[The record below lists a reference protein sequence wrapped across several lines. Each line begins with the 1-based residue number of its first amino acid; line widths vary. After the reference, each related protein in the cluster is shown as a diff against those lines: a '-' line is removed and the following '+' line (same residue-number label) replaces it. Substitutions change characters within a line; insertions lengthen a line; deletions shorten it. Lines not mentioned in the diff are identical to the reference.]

1 MEKVKTGIPLIVG
14 SYGLTLSCYLMYEN
28 RTKKKWVKINGCID
42 NVTLKYSK
50 HFQGGSFHL
59 NIKYFFFINNE
70 RIENDKEYKIYMNL
84 FKNPK
89 DDQNI
94 ETNIYTKNIF
104 DQVSREKDIYIL
116 YNPQNYNQSE
126 PLIYIYNN
134 EILEEYK
141 LINKLKKK
149 IHKIQNILYSYI
161 DISKI
166 TAKLSLFNKTE
177 TNKNKCVEDV
187 HTEKGSSD
195 NHSDTGSNNDNNNND
210 KLLKDNAKLINAYD
224 INSLFPIYMFSCSM
238 FLCLSFFLKKRIHTV
253 RNELL
258 QKKI

>member
-14 SYGLTLSCYLMYEN
+14 SYGLTLSFYLMYEN
-28 RTKKKWVKINGCID
+28 RTKKKWAKINGCID

-84 FKNPK
+84 FKTPK
-89 DDQNI
+89 DQNI

-161 DISKI
+161 DIRKI
-166 TAKLSLFNKTE
+166 TANLSLFNKIE

-187 HTEKGSSD
+187 HTEKGSMG
-195 NHSDTGSNNDNNNND
+195 NHSDTGNNNNN
-210 KLLKDNAKLINAYD
+210 KLLKDNKKLINAYD

-258 QKKI
+258 QKKKFK

>member
-1 MEKVKTGIPLIVG
+1 MEKIKTVTPLIVG

-28 RTKKKWVKINGCID
+28 RTKKNWAKINGSID
-42 NVTLKYSK
+42 HVTLKYSK

-84 FKNPK
+84 FKTAK
-89 DDQNI
+89 GDQNI
-94 ETNIYTKNIF
+94 ETNTYTKNIF
-104 DQVSREKDIYIL
+104 DQVSREKDICIL

-126 PLIYIYNN
+126 PIIYIYNN

-141 LINKLKKK
+141 LINKLKKR
-149 IHKIQNILYSYI
+149 IHKIQNMVYNYI

-166 TAKLSLFNKTE
+166 TANLSLFNKIGAD
-177 TNKNKCVEDV
+177 KNKCVEDV
-187 HTEKGSSD
+187 HKEKEPSG
-195 NHSDTGSNNDNNNND
+195 NHNDIGNDN
-210 KLLKDNAKLINAYD
+210 KLLKDNKKLINAYD

-258 QKKI
+258 QKKILK